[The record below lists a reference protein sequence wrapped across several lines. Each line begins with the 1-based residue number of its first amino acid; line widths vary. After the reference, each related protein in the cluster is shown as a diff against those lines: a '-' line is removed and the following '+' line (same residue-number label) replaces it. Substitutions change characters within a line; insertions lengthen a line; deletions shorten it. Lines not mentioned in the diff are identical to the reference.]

1 MLLHGVAAVA
11 WNWWLNW
18 RKRSGPDTVR
28 DRNAAP
34 TPRPAGIMPA
44 PDSPPTDAPAGV
56 SDSSEGADAG
66 QIELELHPM
75 VTTDLYRLSKAGT
88 VNVVDLTL
96 PHTLDIQEF
105 DRLNESILALVRG
118 EPEGQWVLDLSR
130 LSYMGS
136 AALGLM
142 VNLRQ
147 QIKQS
152 GGRLVLCGLSPQLL
166 HIFKTCCMER
176 LFKIVKSRPDAVAA
190 AQ

>member
-1 MLLHGVAAVA
+1 MVTAVA
-11 WNWWLNW
+11 WEWWSNWWRRPGPG
-18 RKRSGPDTVR
+18 RKSAPPAAHAASPRGFVAPPTGNQFGNQS
-28 DRNAAP
+28 AAP
-34 TPRPAGIMPA
+34 DGSGEAARAG
-44 PDSPPTDAPAGV
+44 
-56 SDSSEGADAG
+56 SEVK
-66 QIELELHPM
+66 LPPM
-75 VTTDLYRLSKAGT
+75 VTTDLYRLSKSGP

-96 PHTLDIQEF
+96 PHTLDIHEF
-105 DRLNESILALVRG
+105 DRLNESILTLVRA

-176 LFKIVKSRPDAVAA
+176 LFRIAKTREDAIAEA
-190 AQ
+190 S

>member
-1 MLLHGVAAVA
+1 M
-11 WNWWLNW
+11 
-18 RKRSGPDTVR
+18 
-28 DRNAAP
+28 
-34 TPRPAGIMPA
+34 
-44 PDSPPTDAPAGV
+44 V
-56 SDSSEGADAG
+56 S
-66 QIELELHPM
+66 
-75 VTTDLYRLSKAGT
+75 TDLYQLSKTGT

-96 PHTLDIQEF
+96 PHALDIHEF
-105 DRLNESILALVRG
+105 DRLNESILSLVRG

-166 HIFKTCCMER
+166 HIFATCCMER
-176 LFKIVKSRPDAVAA
+176 LFKIVKTRQDAVAA
-190 AQ
+190 AGW

>member
-1 MLLHGVAAVA
+1 M
-11 WNWWLNW
+11 
-18 RKRSGPDTVR
+18 
-28 DRNAAP
+28 
-34 TPRPAGIMPA
+34 
-44 PDSPPTDAPAGV
+44 V
-56 SDSSEGADAG
+56 S
-66 QIELELHPM
+66 
-75 VTTDLYRLSKAGT
+75 TDLYQVSRSGS

-105 DRLNESILALVRG
+105 DRLNDSILALVRR
-118 EPEGQWVLDLSR
+118 ELEGAWVLDLSR

-152 GGRLVLCGLSPQLL
+152 GGRLVLCGLSPQLM

-176 LFKIVKSRPDAVAA
+176 LFKIVKTREDAVTAA
-190 AQ
+190 AW

>member
-1 MLLHGVAAVA
+1 MVTGGCGVL
-11 WNWWLNW
+11 WRWLF
-18 RKRSGPDTVR
+18 KPEI
-28 DRNAAP
+28 
-34 TPRPAGIMPA
+34 PADSATFRIKSETASPA
-44 PDSPPTDAPAGV
+44 PVGAAADAPLSAT
-56 SDSSEGADAG
+56 DDAG
-66 QIELELHPM
+66 KQPSM
-75 VTTDLYRLSKAGT
+75 VSTDLYRVSREGS

-105 DRLNESILALVRG
+105 DRLNESILGLIRR
-118 EPEGQWVLDLSR
+118 ELEGGWVLDLSR

-136 AALGLM
+136 AALGLL

-176 LFKIVKSRPDAVAA
+176 LFKIVKTREDAVSAA
-190 AQ
+190 SW

>member
-1 MLLHGVAAVA
+1 MMPASV
-11 WNWWLNW
+11 
-18 RKRSGPDTVR
+18 
-28 DRNAAP
+28 AAP
-34 TPRPAGIMPA
+34 TERPP
-44 PDSPPTDAPAGV
+44 GV
-56 SDSSEGADAG
+56 SDGSGGAAAG
-66 QIELELHPM
+66 DEFELKLQPM
-75 VTTDLYRLSKAGT
+75 VTSELYRLSKAGT

>member
-1 MLLHGVAAVA
+1 MT
-11 WNWWLNW
+11 WDWWLKW
-18 RKRSGPDTVR
+18 RKRSGPDAAR
-28 DRNAAP
+28 DRAA
-34 TPRPAGIMPA
+34 TSGAGIPTGLIA
-44 PDSPPTDAPAGV
+44 LPTDATPGV
-56 SDSSEGADAG
+56 SDVSGAAGGGDSEVEF
-66 QIELELHPM
+66 QVM
-75 VTTDLYRLSKAGT
+75 VTTDLYTLSRSGT

-176 LFKIVKSRPDAVAA
+176 LFKIVKSRSDAVAA

>member
-1 MLLHGVAAVA
+1 MF
-11 WNWWLNW
+11 
-18 RKRSGPDTVR
+18 
-28 DRNAAP
+28 NA
-34 TPRPAGIMPA
+34 
-44 PDSPPTDAPAGV
+44 
-56 SDSSEGADAG
+56 
-66 QIELELHPM
+66 
-75 VTTDLYRLSKAGT
+75 DLYRISRVGT

-96 PHTLDIQEF
+96 PDTLDIQEF
-105 DRLNESILALVRG
+105 DRLNDSILALVRA

-152 GGRLVLCGLSPQLL
+152 GGRLVLCGMSPQLL

-176 LFKIVKSRPDAVAA
+176 LFKIVKTRADAVAA
-190 AQ
+190 AE

>member
-1 MLLHGVAAVA
+1 MLTAVA
-11 WNWWLNW
+11 WDWWFNWWRRPGPGPG
-18 RKRSGPDTVR
+18 RKPTPAA
-28 DRNAAP
+28 AAP
-34 TPRPAGIMPA
+34 MVAA
-44 PDSPPTDAPAGV
+44 QTDNQSGV
-56 SDSSEGADAG
+56 SDDSGEAARQG
-66 QIELELHPM
+66 LEVKSPPM
-75 VTTDLYRLSKAGT
+75 VTTALYRLSKSGT

-96 PHTLDIQEF
+96 PHTLDIHEF
-105 DRLNESILALVRG
+105 DRLNESILTLVRG

-152 GGRLVLCGLSPQLL
+152 GGRLVLCGLSPQLM

-176 LFKIVKSRPDAVAA
+176 LFRIAKTREDAIAEAA
-190 AQ
+190 